1 MDYTI
6 VDDILSGKNDEAL
19 DAITQAVRDRRN
31 TLDTRKGA
39 ELTIGDQVVFNSRTS
54 PKYMIGVTAT
64 VTRKKAK
71 KVVVEIDE
79 DQGRFRA
86 GSEITT
92 SPALLDVVV
101 TVIV

>member
-39 ELTIGDQVVFNSRTS
+39 ELAIGDQVVFNDRTS